1 MIHLVLLEQGE
12 YDGNGGGVLGG
23 DGVSFGRSC
32 WGCCN
37 RRDRREGRI
46 NTLYANT
53 TIGWW
58 MCKFFRMYLVYIVH
72 QIWSLILIR
81 VLGF

>member
-1 MIHLVLLEQGE
+1 MIYLVLLEQGE
-12 YDGNGGGVLGG
+12 YDGNGGVVVGG

-46 NTLYANT
+46 LCTQTQQL
-53 TIGWW
+53 GGG
-58 MCKFFRMYLVYIVH
+58 CVSFLVCI
-72 QIWSLILIR
+72 
-81 VLGF
+81 